1 MTIRTRKEKDWD
13 TVLLYK
19 TGIHIAEMAERVYEA
34 MIERYDPTSVE
45 RVQSMFH
52 ALPIQERQEMNVTGN
67 DLLNWANKSLV
78 RGLLRCFR
86 KSKKQSQGNVVNEK
100 ERIREWLKMQS
111 TIRKQ
116 LLQVFLKRMAS
127 LYPAKQLVINLV
139 VQELLC
145 GNIWRTE
152 LRSHEW
158 ETVTARSSIR

>member
-19 TGIHIAEMAERVYEA
+19 TEFISLKWQRVYEA

-86 KSKKQSQGNVVNEK
+86 KSKKQSYK
-100 ERIREWLKMQS
+100 E
-111 TIRKQ
+111 T
-116 LLQVFLKRMAS
+116 
-127 LYPAKQLVINLV
+127 
-139 VQELLC
+139 
-145 GNIWRTE
+145 
-152 LRSHEW
+152 
-158 ETVTARSSIR
+158 